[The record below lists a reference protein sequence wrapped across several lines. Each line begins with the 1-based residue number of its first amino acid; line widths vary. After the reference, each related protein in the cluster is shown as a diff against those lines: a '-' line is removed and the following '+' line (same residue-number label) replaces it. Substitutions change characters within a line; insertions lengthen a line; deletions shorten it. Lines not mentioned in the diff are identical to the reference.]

1 MKRVGR
7 QSFQSKC
14 DSIETERGLDTKK
27 ASNGRMYLTGL
38 SGDVVVPD
46 CIFDMLWKYYS
57 SASNSPFFHLE
68 SAILSQSTKRG

>member
-14 DSIETERGLDTKK
+14 DSTETERGLDTKK

-46 CIFDMLWKYYS
+46 CIFDMLWK
-57 SASNSPFFHLE
+57 
-68 SAILSQSTKRG
+68 